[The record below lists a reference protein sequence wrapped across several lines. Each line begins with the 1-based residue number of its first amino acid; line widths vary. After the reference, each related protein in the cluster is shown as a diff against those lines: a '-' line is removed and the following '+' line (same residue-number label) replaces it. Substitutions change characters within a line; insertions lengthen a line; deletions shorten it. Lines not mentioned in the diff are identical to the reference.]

1 MISRYRPEK
10 GAWLKALGNVLNLE
24 YSQET
29 VWNRDQL
36 HSRCRFKRPYTLHT
50 LKRSVFVVLVSVC
63 VVVCVCCVCV
73 LCVCVCVSVCV
84 CVVCCVLCVCVC
96 VYIR

>member
-1 MISRYRPEK
+1 MFFPYILVISRYRPEK
-10 GAWLKALGNVLNLE
+10 GAWLKALGNILNLE

-50 LKRSVFVVLVSVC
+50 LTRSVFVVLVSVC

-73 LCVCVCVSVCV
+73 CV
-84 CVVCCVLCVCVC
+84 CVVCCVFGVFGVCVH
-96 VYIR
+96 